1 MTRTQ
6 NKSKIALLSEF
17 IRRIDMKKIFASIM
31 AVAMIATMFV
41 FTASAADNEWA
52 VYASANA
59 YKEEYD
65 EDDTL
70 PRVPGLR
77 YVDNGVQMY
86 TATEQQLKDMGSNA
100 WGTIQTKEKVSYKNG
115 LSMTVLADEFTDG
128 AADKWISF
136 TIWDSQK
143 VNQGAAGYGC
153 GWLCLIRPNAG
164 GCDLQS
170 FMCTPT
176 VAMQQLILTNDNTNI
191 YDGEALTLEIK
202 PEDGKF
208 NVYVNGVDMKA
219 SAFTQFMEN
228 DEAYIGVTGHQGV
241 REQIVLTVTDFNGVK
256 PTGTD
261 AQEPYLPEDLQPIPD
276 KEHTPAVPEGQP
288 CWTWTS
294 ERVKNNKPG
303 EDMTSIVNDDGS
315 LKITFTENAPMLNG
329 TIKTGTYDSAE
340 FPIWAILYKDL
351 DEIAGGASLWYCAG
365 DVWAAQND
373 SHLSFDWSEGDYDM
387 DNDDGWRLICV
398 DLSDE
403 LTWEGDI
410 HSYRLDIAGDGSLA
424 EQTAD
429 IKWIGFFRNEK
440 DAYNYADMGAYYEK
454 EYGTP
459 DSTSESAPATQP
471 DDTTKADDTQT
482 TTEEEG
488 KTTTAEP
495 AATTNKPAEQGKKS
509 NTGMIIGIV
518 AGVVVVA
525 AAAACGII
533 LSKKKKK

>member
-1 MTRTQ
+1 MKRSLSLFLAVLSSLMLAAASFAQSSTHSVSVTLLDASNNEPVSYATVSVTAKGSTQ
-6 NKSKIALLSEF
+6 PAKYALTSE
-17 IRRIDMKKIFASIM
+17 KGS
-31 AVAMIATMFV
+31 V
-41 FTASAADNEWA
+41 
-52 VYASANA
+52 
-59 YKEEYD
+59 
-65 EDDTL
+65 TL
-70 PRVPGLR
+70 DGLR
-77 YVDNGVQMY
+77 DGTY
-86 TATEQQLKDMGSNA
+86 TFAAEMMGYLKYEKEITVKGANVALGEVKLELDREMLEAASVTDVGA
-100 WGTIQTKEKVSYKNG
+100 PVTIKK
-115 LSMTVLADEFTDG
+115 D
-128 AADKWISF
+128 
-136 TIWDSQK
+136 TIE
-143 VNQGAAGYGC
+143 Y
-153 GWLCLIRPNAG
+153 NAG
-164 GCDLQS
+164 
-170 FMCTPT
+170 
-176 VAMQQLILTNDNTNI
+176 
-191 YDGEALTLEIK
+191 
-202 PEDGKF
+202 
-208 NVYVNGVDMKA
+208 
-219 SAFTQFMEN
+219 AFKTTEN
-228 DEAYIGVTGHQGV
+228 D
-241 REQIVLTVTDFNGVK
+241 VL
-256 PTGTD
+256 
-261 AQEPYLPEDLQPIPD
+261 EDLL
-276 KEHTPAVPEGQP
+276 K
-288 CWTWTS
+288 
-294 ERVKNNKPG
+294 KLPG
-303 EDMTSIVNDDGS
+303 VEVNDDGS
-315 LKITFTENAPMLNG
+315 IKITFSENAPMLNG

-509 NTGMIIGIV
+509 NTGAIIGIV